1 MLKTKLSRYEN
12 ILKCD
17 MIGMSQ
23 FILLK
28 GLHFV
33 KAINAI
39 IALSPKNQNRPL
51 KGSGGKRDVWPGS
64 SMSSGAKFPVPRR
77 SRRL

>member
-1 MLKTKLSRYEN
+1 MHNLLKITSS

-17 MIGMSQ
+17 MIGVSQ

-28 GLHFV
+28 RLYFV

-39 IALSPKNQNRPL
+39 IALSLQKL
-51 KGSGGKRDVWPGS
+51 KYAP
-64 SMSSGAKFPVPRR
+64 
-77 SRRL
+77 